1 MKQTR
6 RSLLKLIGASTL
18 GSSLK
23 VDVLKAQERMIQRII
38 PSSGGLLP
46 VIGLGTSRVFD
57 TDFSPELLKP
67 RKEIVQTLLNIGKT
81 SQTHV
86 LLGKKTGDSAFLW
99 LEA

>member
-18 GSSLK
+18 GASLK
-23 VDVLKAQERMIQRII
+23 LDTLKAQERMIQRVI

-57 TDFSPELLKP
+57 TDFSP
-67 RKEIVQTLLNIGKT
+67 
-81 SQTHV
+81 
-86 LLGKKTGDSAFLW
+86 
-99 LEA
+99 